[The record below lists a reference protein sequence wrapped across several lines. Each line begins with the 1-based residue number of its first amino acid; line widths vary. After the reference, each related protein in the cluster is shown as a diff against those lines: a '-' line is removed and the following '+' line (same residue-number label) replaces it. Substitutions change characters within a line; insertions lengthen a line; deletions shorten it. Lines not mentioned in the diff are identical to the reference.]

1 MWAVFAGILKPGVKD
16 NLDEYYDRP
25 FDMFESYYDTGIYR
39 LPWEW
44 AKKYGPGKQ
53 MDWGS
58 WIHICDQEG
67 LCELENPVKA
77 IVQVLPDNEEREEPV
92 RLPPIKAQEK
102 PEDKWYGVLEAEC
115 Y

>member
-1 MWAVFAGILKPGVKD
+1 MWAVYAGMLKTGVRE

-39 LPWEW
+39 LPSGWEE
-44 AKKYGPGKQ
+44 KYGPGKQ

-58 WIHICDQEG
+58 WIHFCDENG
-67 LCELENPVKA
+67 LWELMNPDQR
-77 IVQVLPDNEEREEPV
+77 IVQVLPAGEEREEPV
-92 RLPPIKAQEK
+92 RLPPIKVQDL
-102 PEDKWYGVLEAEC
+102 PEDEWYGVLEVEC